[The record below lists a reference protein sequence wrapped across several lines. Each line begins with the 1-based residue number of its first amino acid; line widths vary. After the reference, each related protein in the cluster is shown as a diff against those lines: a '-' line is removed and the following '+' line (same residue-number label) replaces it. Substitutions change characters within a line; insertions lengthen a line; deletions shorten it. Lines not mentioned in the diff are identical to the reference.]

1 MILCVC
7 VCVMFIIL
15 CHFFCCC
22 VAVVVVFTVCLEIHS
37 AQSLKKFGCCVFIFR
52 KGGLAFKKIL
62 TCLNEWAA
70 AAGLV

>member
-1 MILCVC
+1 VC
-7 VCVMFIIL
+7 DVY
-15 CHFFCCC
+15 HFCCC
-22 VAVVVVFTVCLEIHS
+22 CFTVVVVTVCLEIHS

-70 AAGLV
+70 AGLV